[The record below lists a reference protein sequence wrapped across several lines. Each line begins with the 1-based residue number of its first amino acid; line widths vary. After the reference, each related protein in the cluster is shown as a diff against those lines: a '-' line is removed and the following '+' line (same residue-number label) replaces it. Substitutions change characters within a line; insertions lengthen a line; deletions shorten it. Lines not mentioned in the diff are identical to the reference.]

1 MPNAKVL
8 TAKQAIVVELA
19 EKMKSATSGVFV
31 DYKGVS
37 VEDDTKL
44 RAELR
49 KEGVEYTVVKNTL
62 VRFAA
67 EKIGYEALDPIL
79 HGTTALAISMND
91 ETAPARLLN
100 NFAKAHADFF
110 NIKAGFIDGRV
121 VSAAE
126 VEALAAIPAKDVLLS
141 IVLGTMIAPISA
153 FARVLQAVA
162 DKKSAGEET
171 AAPVAAAEAPVEIV
185 AEATAEEAAPEEAP
199 VAEVATDAVA
209 EVAAEEAPIEG

>member
-19 EKMKSATSGVFV
+19 EKMKSAKAGVFV

-49 KEGVEYTVVKNTL
+49 NAGIEYTVVKNSL

-67 EKIGYEALDPIL
+67 EQIGYEALDPIL
-79 HGTTALAISMND
+79 HGTTALALSAED
-91 ETAPARLLN
+91 ETAAARLLN
-100 NFAKAHADFF
+100 KFAKAHDKFF

-121 VSAAE
+121 VDAAE
-126 VEALAAIPAKDVLLS
+126 VELLAAIPAKDQLLS
-141 IVLGTMIAPISA
+141 IVLGTMLAPISA
-153 FARVLQAVA
+153 LARVLQAVA
-162 DKKSAGEET
+162 DKKGEGET
-171 AAPVAAAEAPVEIV
+171 TAEAP
-185 AEATAEEAAPEEAP
+185 AEEAAPVVAEAAPEAP
-199 VAEVATDAVA
+199 V
-209 EVAAEEAPIEG
+209 EG